1 MLPPEPGSEPEPASE
16 SHAEAFVLFF
26 KRLLQTARIHEA
38 NNRLTVNAA
47 GKFLE
52 TSRQLLSEK
61 AEIIIEARHERLFVQ
76 GEKLLLRQQTAPTI
90 FTLLGIFETLSLYGL
105 KFNFQLPDISYS
117 QAYQFARILI
127 EAPQQEAPL
136 EWMQKYLDQD
146 RFEFVD
152 IINEPQGE
160 GNLTEAQKMELA
172 HRAYSYAY
180 NTVKEVTR
188 KIRENHAAGVRKA
201 VRVVQDITDLVFIDK
216 SILMGLST
224 IRDYDDYTYTHSVNV
239 AVNSLCLGHEIGLS
253 RNSLVR
259 LGICGLFHDL
269 GKVDIPIEIINK
281 AGRLNHEEYKKIQ
294 QHSLNSVRQILKLE
308 AYRELIA
315 QIILPP
321 FEHHLKYDLS
331 GYPAVNWSKPI
342 SLFGRI
348 IEISDVYDAL
358 TAPRVYRPT
367 TLSPDRALGF
377 MLSKSGKDFDP
388 ILLKWF
394 INMMGVYPAGTLV
407 KLNTGQVG
415 LIYKN
420 GDPEDQPMPK
430 VLVLRKDKSSKQLKT
445 AELLDLNER
454 AESSGKYRHT
464 VEKTYHPAQYGIQP
478 AMYLMEAQSKR
489 ERR

>member
-1 MLPPEPGSEPEPASE
+1 MPNPAGLPESDPSSE

-26 KRLLQTARIHEA
+26 KRLLQTARIHEG
-38 NNRLTVNAA
+38 NNQLTVNAA
-47 GKFLE
+47 QKFLE

-61 AEIIIEARHERLFVQ
+61 AEIVIEARHERLFVQ

-105 KFNFQLPDISYS
+105 KFNPRVSDISYS

-127 EAPQQEAPL
+127 DAPKKEAPL
-136 EWMQKYLDQD
+136 EWLRKYMDQD

-152 IINEPQGE
+152 IIYEPQGE
-160 GNLTEAQKMELA
+160 GDLTAAQKMELA

-180 NTVKEVTR
+180 NSVREVSQ

-201 VRVVQDITDLVFIDK
+201 VRVVQDITDLVFLDK

-239 AVNSLCLGHEIGLS
+239 AVNSICLGHEIGLS

-269 GKVDIPIEIINK
+269 GKVDIPIDIINK
-281 AGRLNHEEYKKIQ
+281 AGRLNNEEYKKIQ

-331 GYPAVNWSKPI
+331 GYPVVNWSKPI

-377 MLSKSGKDFDP
+377 MMTKSGKDFDP

-407 KLNTGQVG
+407 KLNTGKVG
-415 LIYKN
+415 LIYKT
-420 GDPEDQPMPK
+420 GAPEDQPMPK
-430 VLVLRKDKSSKQLKT
+430 VLVIRKDKDSKQLKT
-445 AELLDLNER
+445 AEMLDLNEMD
-454 AESSGKYRHT
+454 ESAGKYRYT
-464 VEKTYHPAQYGIQP
+464 IQKTYHPAQYGIQP
-478 AMYLMEAQSKR
+478 AMYLMQA
-489 ERR
+489 

>member
-1 MLPPEPGSEPEPASE
+1 MPDPAVLTEPDATSE
-16 SHAEAFVLFF
+16 SHAEAFVHFF

-38 NNRLTVNAA
+38 NNQLTVNAA
-47 GKFLE
+47 QKFLE
-52 TSRQLLSEK
+52 TSRQLLSEE
-61 AEIIIEARHERLFVQ
+61 AEIVIEARHERLFVQ
-76 GEKLLLRQQTAPTI
+76 GDKLLLRQQTAPTI
-90 FTLLGIFETLSLYGL
+90 FTLLGIFDTLSLYGL
-105 KFNFQLPDISYS
+105 KFNPGLSDISYS

-127 EAPQQEAPL
+127 EAPQQEDPL
-136 EWMQKYLDQD
+136 EWMGKCLDHDQFD
-146 RFEFVD
+146 FVD
-152 IINEPQGE
+152 IIYEPQGE
-160 GNLTEAQKMELA
+160 GDLTNAQKMELA

-180 NTVKEVTR
+180 NSVMEVTQ
-188 KIRENHAAGVRKA
+188 KIRENHAAGVRKT
-201 VRVVQDITDLVFIDK
+201 VRVVQDITDLVFLDK
-216 SILMGLST
+216 SILLGLST

-239 AVNSLCLGHEIGLS
+239 AVNAICLGHEIGLS

-281 AGRLNHEEYKKIQ
+281 AGRLNNQEYKKIQ

-348 IEISDVYDAL
+348 IEICDVYDAL
-358 TAPRVYRPT
+358 TAPRIYRPT

-377 MLSKSGKDFDP
+377 MLAKSGKDFDP

-407 KLNTGQVG
+407 RLNTGEAG
-415 LIYKN
+415 LIYKS
-420 GDPEDQPMPK
+420 GRQETQRMPK
-430 VLVLRKDKSSKQLKT
+430 VLVIRKDKGSKQLKPG
-445 AELLDLNER
+445 EVLDLNEKD
-454 AESSGKYRHT
+454 ESSGKYRYT
-464 VEKTYHPAQYGIQP
+464 IQKTYHPAQFGIQP
-478 AMYLMEAQSKR
+478 AIYLW
-489 ERR
+489 